1 MTRADAPAGD
11 VDFGSRLRDHIMA
24 ARAADTAGQAT
35 LEAAMRSRLEA
46 EDEMRARFLP
56 VHRTVMRPAVEALAA
71 AFNDATIT
79 HGSLP
84 RGYTSQCKLNRSASF
99 AATARFTA
107 TLEWGERGGAWL
119 IARRDLIP
127 ALASFESAER
137 LAVHTGEPDAA
148 TIRQW
153 IEARIMEFSDACLAV
168 TREAFYRGGTVRMD
182 PVCGME
188 VWIQEKSDLKE
199 YGGRTYAFC
208 SAACRARFEAEPA
221 TYVAITAR

>member
-1 MTRADAPAGD
+1 MNSAQAPTGGE
-11 VDFGSRLRDHIMA
+11 DFGRRLRDHILA
-24 ARAADTAGQAT
+24 ARAADTAGQTT
-35 LEAAMRSRLEA
+35 LEAAMQSRLAA
-46 EDEMRARFLP
+46 EDEMRERLLP

-71 AFNDATIT
+71 AFSDATIT

-84 RGYTSQCKLNRSASF
+84 RGFTSQCKLNRSASF

-127 ALASFESAER
+127 ALASFEAAER
-137 LAVHTGEPDAA
+137 LAVHTGEPDAVA
-148 TIRQW
+148 IRAW
-153 IEARIMEFSDACLAV
+153 IEARVMEFSDACLAV
-168 TREAFYRGGTVRMD
+168 TREAFYRGGMVRMD

-188 VWIQEKSDLKE
+188 VWTQEKADLLE
-199 YGGRTYAFC
+199 YSGRAYAFC